1 TPLKKVCTAP
11 AGLGVGT
18 MVHRFP
24 SHHSAKVLAWDPAV
38 KYAPAARQADAD
50 RHETLRSAL
59 CTPPPWGVGVG
70 RMLQVTPSHRSAKVP
85 ESDAPTAIQAEGELH
100 DTALRP
106 APGRVGT
113 GWMRHAVPFHRSTRV
128 ALAPAPAAKQ
138 AERAGQAMPPNALSA
153 APVG

>member
-1 TPLKKVCTAP
+1 MVQLAPSHRSATVCAIPDAKCCSPVAVQADGEVQDTPLKKVCTAP

-24 SHHSAKVLAWDPAV
+24 SHHSAKVLAWDLAV

-59 CTPPPWGVGVG
+59 CTPPPWGLGVG

-85 ESDAPTAIQAEGELH
+85 ESDAPTAI
-100 DTALRP
+100 
-106 APGRVGT
+106 
-113 GWMRHAVPFHRSTRV
+113 
-128 ALAPAPAAKQ
+128 
-138 AERAGQAMPPNALSA
+138 
-153 APVG
+153 